1 MTPKGPQVMGHLCDR
16 ASVHPGRHRGTEKQD
31 TDQEA
36 RLNGGLFIKTREQF
50 RKNPVGRIR
59 IQTLQDHLLSKLR
72 RKAQKENTHTHTHTH
87 TYNDNQGTRKMEKLM
102 FSTSLMWI
110 EVL

>member
-16 ASVHPGRHRGTEKQD
+16 ASVHPGKHRGTEKQD
-31 TDQEA
+31 NDQEA

-72 RKAQKENTHTHTHTH
+72 RKAQKENIHTHI
-87 TYNDNQGTRKMEKLM
+87 YNDNQGTRKMEKLM
-102 FSTSLMWI
+102 FSTSLMWT

>member
-16 ASVHPGRHRGTEKQD
+16 ASVHPGKHRGTEKQD

-36 RLNGGLFIKTREQF
+36 RLNGGLFIKTTEQF

-72 RKAQKENTHTHTHTH
+72 RKAQKENTHTHTYI
-87 TYNDNQGTRKMEKLM
+87 YNDNQGTRKMEKLM